1 VEAGEP
7 AEVALTIVSDV
18 QIRIAT
24 ASDAEAMAR
33 LIDELGYPVT
43 AEEVEFRLGDIEGAG
58 HCALLAEID
67 GRVVGCLTTSMT
79 LVLHRP
85 APVGRISLMVV
96 DEAFRS
102 RGIGGQMVAA
112 AERLLAEKGCQ
123 LVEVTSNLRR
133 NDAHRF
139 WERNGFE
146 RTSARFAKQ
155 VRD

>member
-1 VEAGEP
+1 VSEVRIRVASAG
-7 AEVALTIVSDV
+7 
-18 QIRIAT
+18 
-24 ASDAEAMAR
+24 DAEAMAR

-43 AEEVEFRLGDIEGAG
+43 AEDVGSRLAEIEAAG
-58 HCALLAEID
+58 HCALLAESD

-96 DEAFRS
+96 GEAFRS
-102 RGIGGQMVAA
+102 QGIGAQMVAA
-112 AERLLAEKGCQ
+112 AERLLADKGCQ

-133 NDAHRF
+133 TDAHRF
-139 WERNGFE
+139 WERIGYE

>member
-1 VEAGEP
+1 MSEAR
-7 AEVALTIVSDV
+7 
-18 QIRIAT
+18 IRIAT
-24 ASDAEAMAR
+24 AGDAEAMAR

-43 AEEVEFRLGDIEGAG
+43 AEEVESRLAEIEAAG
-58 HCALLAEID
+58 HCALLAEMD

-102 RGIGGQMVAA
+102 QGIGAQMVAA
-112 AERLLAEKGCQ
+112 AERMLADKGCQ

-133 NDAHRF
+133 TDAHRF
-139 WERNGFE
+139 WERNGYE